1 MKLRS
6 SSSASGP
13 LPNFTFRFVPGVER
27 GKGAPGRAGTCDAR
41 RSPQVATSLRCSLA
55 WPCRPTRFA
64 HCVRCAQTDGGKSDH
79 EARCA
84 RGPHAL
90 RFSAPCHAR
99 PIPPGHTFAQWRWV
113 RASGS
118 VVAARQAQPGLRPV
132 GGGEQRRSGVGARSA
147 LCCLTRRRL
156 SERSERSERSE
167 LGDATPLRAAQ
178 RSRSEAETA
187 TVWPQPRL
195 RLSRRARL
203 VRESGRTRA
212 TATGRQQTFN
222 PQRLVRRGGAQRN
235 GSLK

>member
-6 SSSASGP
+6 SPSAVDP
-13 LPNFTFRFVPGVER
+13 LLPFAFRFVPMAAR
-27 GKGAPGRAGTCDAR
+27 GKGAPGRAGACDAR
-41 RSPQVATSLRCSLA
+41 RSPQVATALRCSVA

-79 EARCA
+79 DARCA

-99 PIPPGHTFAQWRWV
+99 PSPPGHTFARVTVV
-113 RASGS
+113 RSTRS
-118 VVAARQAQPGLRPV
+118 SIVAARQAQPGLRPV

-167 LGDATPLRAAQ
+167 LGDATPFRAAQ

-187 TVWPQPRL
+187 TAWPQPRL
-195 RLSRRARL
+195 RLPRLAQPSAR
-203 VRESGRTRA
+203 SGRRSS
-212 TATGRQQTFN
+212 ATGRKQTSN
-222 PQRLVRRGGAQRN
+222 PQRFMHRGSREAQWSN
-235 GSLK
+235 